1 VRQFDKCKTSL
12 NAIEIIHDDVNCWK
26 YGIIDKEQVVSKVVM
41 SIML

>member
-1 VRQFDKCKTSL
+1 MRQFDKCKTSL